1 MSIVR
6 DRPDMDGEPL
16 FKGFRHE
23 TRVVGPRETELTLK
37 GTLKKSDV
45 KAPAP
50 TPVLND
56 SPDNIVKAYLTSE

>member
-6 DRPDMDGEPL
+6 QRPDQQSDPL
-16 FKGFRHE
+16 FKGYVRE
-23 TRVVGPRETELTLK
+23 TRVVGPRDAELTLK
-37 GTLKKSDV
+37 GTIKKSDV